1 MFPCSILGT
10 NSDQHTTQRGNP
22 HVFVSGTI
30 VRPRERAHME
40 TTDDDER
47 TLRGGPMTES
57 ELAEFLDE
65 RGQGVLSLAR
75 DGDAY
80 GVPVSFGYDDDTLY
94 FVLLQFGDASEKLEF
109 AEATGTA
116 TFSTFEFE
124 DEHHWRSVV
133 ARGPL
138 ESVAEEDR
146 EAVDD
151 VMFDNAR
158 FASLFPHGEPITDH
172 PRYRLVPEETTGQ
185 KGQGHDV

>member
-1 MFPCSILGT
+1 MFAS
-10 NSDQHTTQRGNP
+10 R
-22 HVFVSGTI
+22 VI
-30 VRPRERAHME
+30 VRPGERAHME

-47 TLRGGPMTES
+47 DLRGVPMTES
-57 ELAEFLDE
+57 ERDEFLDE

-80 GVPVSFGYDDDTLY
+80 GVPVSFGYDDGTLY
-94 FVLLQFGDASEKLEF
+94 FVLLQFGDDSEKLEF

-146 EAVDD
+146 AAVDD

-158 FASLFPHGEPITDH
+158 FASLFPHGEPITAH

>member
-1 MFPCSILGT
+1 MFA
-10 NSDQHTTQRGNP
+10 
-22 HVFVSGTI
+22 SGAI
-30 VRPRERAHME
+30 GRLVERAHME
-40 TTDDDER
+40 RPDEADR
-47 TLRGGPMTES
+47 TLRGVPMTEH
-57 ELAEFLDE
+57 EREAFLRE

-80 GVPVSFGYDDDTLY
+80 GVPVSFGYDDGTLY
-94 FVLLQFGDASEKLEF
+94 FVLLQFGEDSEKLDF

-124 DEHHWRSVV
+124 DEHHWQSLV

-138 ESVAEEDR
+138 ELVPEADR

-185 KGQGHDV
+185 KGQGHDY

>member
-1 MFPCSILGT
+1 MFAS
-10 NSDQHTTQRGNP
+10 R
-22 HVFVSGTI
+22 VI
-30 VRPRERAHME
+30 VHPGERAHME
-40 TTDDDER
+40 TPDDDER
-47 TLRGGPMTES
+47 NLCGVPMTES
-57 ELAEFLDE
+57 ERDEFLDE
-65 RGQGVLSLAR
+65 QGQGVLSLAR

-80 GVPVSFGYDDDTLY
+80 GVPIYFGGDDGTLY
-94 FVLLQFGDASEKLEF
+94 FVLLQFIDDSQKLEF

-133 ARGPL
+133 VRGPL

-146 EAVDD
+146 AAVDD

-158 FASLFPHGEPITDH
+158 FASLFPHGEPITAH